1 MRRLFILAAFILA
14 TLLATAPAPANTK
27 LTDSQIK
34 ALLIQKSISSYPGTC
49 PCPYSVNRA
58 GHRCGKR
65 SAYSKPGGR
74 TPLCY
79 PSDVTQKMIEDYR
92 KQHSG

>member
-1 MRRLFILAAFILA
+1 MRRFLALAAFILA
-14 TLLATAPAPANTK
+14 APLTTTPAHAKTTLTN
-27 LTDSQIK
+27 DQIK
-34 ALLIQKSISSYPGTC
+34 ALLIRKSISSYPGTC

-79 PSDVTQKMIEDYR
+79 PSDVTRKMINNYR